1 MLYLIFWFSLVLL
14 VYVYIG
20 YPVLVALLA
29 RTSSTQTQSAV
40 TGSDENLPFVSI
52 LITAYNE
59 SADIEATLANKQALD
74 YSSDRIE
81 VLVISDESDDGT
93 DEIVQ
98 RFSDQSAIPIRLFR
112 QSPRQGKT
120 AGLNT
125 LVREAKGSILLFS
138 DANSQWDSQT
148 ARQLVS
154 CFDDPNVGYVTGK
167 MVYINND
174 GSLVGDGCSA
184 YMKYENWLREKET
197 AIGSIVGV
205 DGGIDAM
212 RKDLYQPLRA
222 DQLPD
227 FVQPLKVIEQG
238 HRVVYE
244 PRALLKEAALDDSGS
259 EFSMRVRVSLR
270 AMWALKD
277 MRHLMNPFTFGV
289 FAVQLMSHKLLRYAA
304 FMPLATFSLAALL
317 LAGRG
322 GIYALAFV
330 GLVALYLLAW
340 MGHIKSKDGNATP
353 VFFTVPYYF
362 MLLNIASFKAASA
375 FLKGEKKVVWNPRK
389 G

>member
-1 MLYLIFWFSLVLL
+1 MLYLIFWLSLFLL
-14 VYVYIG
+14 VYIYVG
-20 YPVLVALLA
+20 YPFLVTVLANTLPALRPTA
-29 RTSSTQTQSAV
+29 ESR
-40 TGSDENLPFVSI
+40 SDENLPFVSI
-52 LITAYNE
+52 LIAAYNE
-59 SADIEATLANKQALD
+59 AADIEATLANKLELD
-74 YSSDRIE
+74 YPSDRIE
-81 VLVISDESDDGT
+81 ILVISDESDDGT
-93 DEIVQ
+93 DDIVQ
-98 RFSDQSAIPIRLFR
+98 RFGAQSAIPVRLFR

-125 LVREAKGSILLFS
+125 LVPEAKGSILLFS
-138 DANSQWDSQT
+138 DANSHWD
-148 ARQLVS
+148 RQAVRHLVT
-154 CFDDPNVGYVTGK
+154 CFDDPNIGYVTGK
-167 MVYINND
+167 MVYVNDD

-197 AIGSIVGV
+197 ELGSIVGV

-238 HRVVYE
+238 YRVVYQ
-244 PRALLKEAALDDSGS
+244 PLALLQESALDDGGS

-277 MRHLMNPFTFGV
+277 MRHLMNPFTYGI
-289 FAVQLMSHKLLRYAA
+289 FAVQLVSHKLLRYAA
-304 FMPLATFSLAALL
+304 FLPLVTFSLAALL

-322 GIYALAFV
+322 GIYSLAFM
-330 GLVALYLLAW
+330 GAVALYVLAW
-340 MGHIKSKDGNATP
+340 IGHSKVRDDQATS
-353 VFFTVPYYF
+353 VFLTVPYYF
-362 MLLNIASFKAASA
+362 MLLNLAALKSAIA
-375 FLKGEKKVVWNPRK
+375 FLKGEKKVIWNPRK